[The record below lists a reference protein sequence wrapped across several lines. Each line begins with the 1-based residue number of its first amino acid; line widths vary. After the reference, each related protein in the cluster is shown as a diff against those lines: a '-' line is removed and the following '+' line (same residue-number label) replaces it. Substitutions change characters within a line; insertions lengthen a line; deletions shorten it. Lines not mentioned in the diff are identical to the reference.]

1 MIRID
6 RDGPVALITLDRQE
20 RLNALDDAA
29 NAELRRIWL
38 RLDEEDSVRAVVVTG
53 AGERAFSA
61 GFDLK
66 AAADGYALDPPPIGG
81 LTKGVPFYKPVI
93 AAINGLAYG
102 GGLEIV
108 LACDLRYAVPDAT
121 FALPEVR
128 WGLLPGGGGTVR
140 LPRNLP
146 WAIAADVIF
155 GGRVLTAEEADRF
168 GLING
173 VIEREQLL
181 DVALAKARAIA
192 ELGALAVRT
201 AKESMWRS
209 LGMDPDS
216 ALRFEERMSYAAQ
229 MSDDAQQR
237 VKSFANRERG
247 RR

>member
-1 MIRID
+1 MISLGH
-6 RDGPVALITLDRQE
+6 DGPVALITLDREE
-20 RLNALDDAA
+20 RLNALDDDA
-29 NAELRRIWL
+29 NADLRRIWL
-38 RLDEEDSVRAVVVTG
+38 TLNEENSVRAVIITG

-61 GFDLK
+61 GFDLR
-66 AAADGYALDPPPIGG
+66 AAASGYELDPPPIGG
-81 LTKGVPFYKPVI
+81 FTKGLPFYKPVI
-93 AAINGLAYG
+93 AAVNGLAYG

-108 LACDLRYAVPDAT
+108 LASDLRYAVPDAT

-155 GGRVLTAEEADRF
+155 GGRVLTAEEAERF

-173 VIEREQLL
+173 VVEREQLL
-181 DVALAKARAIA
+181 EVALAKARAIA

-216 ALRFEERMSYAAQ
+216 ALRFEERMSYSVQ
-229 MSDDAQQR
+229 MSDDAKHR
-237 VKSFANRERG
+237 VQSFGKRKHG